1 MAKWGVLGLTKTLAK
16 EAGGK
21 GIIVNALCPT
31 KVKTPMCETQSYVEF
46 INESTGNHFKDY
58 REMYE
63 GVPFLD
69 VEDISDMVYWMG
81 TSRAAGKFNGRAVA
95 LDLGTLQA

>member
-1 MAKWGVLGLTKTLAK
+1 
-16 EAGGK
+16 
-21 GIIVNALCPT
+21 
-31 KVKTPMCETQSYVEF
+31 
-46 INESTGNHFKDY
+46 
-58 REMYE
+58 MYE

-81 TSRAAGKFNGRAVA
+81 TSRAAGKFTGRAVA